1 MRIKVFIYKKKI
13 SIMCLLFLLIL
24 TGCSSITTPS
34 IISTEE
40 TLEKFEADSAK
51 GFHWPYYL
59 YVPSTIESSHILVIT
74 NNTGYTSDDFSVH
87 DQAAQSLVNWK
98 KSLAKFLGCPLL
110 VPVFPRPY
118 NYQEAGYT
126 HALDEVSLAATS
138 TVYHRL
144 DLQLIAMI
152 ENAINR
158 LDEREI
164 DFEETILMWGFSA
177 SGMFTNRFTA
187 LHPERVKAAAIGS
200 PGGWPIA
207 PVAEY
212 KGVELDYPI
221 GIADLF
227 QLVGYSFDVESFKNT
242 PLYFYLGD
250 QDTND
255 ALPYNVT
262 LNTYIGTTPV
272 SRWPIAEEIYNSVD
286 CNCEFVLYPGI
297 GHEITDQAEEDVK
310 TFLLQYR

>member
-1 MRIKVFIYKKKI
+1 MYTNKSSKL
-13 SIMCLLFLLIL
+13 SILVLFLIFVTVF
-24 TGCSSITTPS
+24 TGCIGGTTPS
-34 IISTEE
+34 ITYTEE
-40 TLEKFEADSAK
+40 TLEKFEADPTK

-59 YVPSTIESSHILVIT
+59 YVPSAIESSHILVIT

-87 DQAAQSLVNWK
+87 DQAAQSLVNWQ

-110 VPVFPRPY
+110 VPVFPRP
-118 NYQEAGYT
+118 NNSQEGGYT
-126 HALDEVSLAATS
+126 QALGEDSLAATS

-144 DLQLIAMI
+144 DLQLIAMV
-152 ENAINR
+152 EDAINR

-177 SGMFTNRFTA
+177 SGMFANRFTA
-187 LHPERVKAAAIGS
+187 LHPERVKAAAIGA

-207 PVAEY
+207 PVTEY
-212 KGVELDYPI
+212 KGVELDYPT

-227 QLVGYSFDVESFKNT
+227 QLVGYSFDVENFKNT

-255 ALPYNVT
+255 AYLYDVT

-286 CNCEFVLYPGI
+286 CNCEFVLYSGV
-297 GHEITDQAEEDVK
+297 GHEITGQMEEDVK

>member
-1 MRIKVFIYKKKI
+1 MYTNKSSKL
-13 SIMCLLFLLIL
+13 SILVLFLIFVTVF
-24 TGCSSITTPS
+24 TGCIGGTTPS
-34 IISTEE
+34 ITYTEE
-40 TLEKFEADSAK
+40 TLEKFEADPAK
-51 GFHWPYYL
+51 GFQWPYYL

-74 NNTGYTSDDFSVH
+74 NNTAYASDDFSVH
-87 DQAAQSLVNWK
+87 DQAAQSLVGWQK
-98 KSLAKFLGCPLL
+98 DLAKFLGCPLL
-110 VPVFPRPY
+110 VPAFPRPNDY
-118 NYQEAGYT
+118 NEAGYT

-152 ENAINR
+152 EDAINR

-177 SGMFTNRFTA
+177 SGMFANRFTA
-187 LHPERVKAAAIGS
+187 LHPERVKAAAIGA

-227 QLVGYSFDVESFKNT
+227 QLVGYSFDMESFKNI

-250 QDTND
+250 QDIND

-272 SRWPIAEEIYNSVD
+272 SRWPIAEEIYNSINCD
-286 CNCEFVLYPGI
+286 CEFILYTGI
-297 GHEITDQAEEDVK
+297 GHEITNQMEEDVN

>member
-1 MRIKVFIYKKKI
+1 MFIYRKKMLI
-13 SIMCLLFLLIL
+13 ELICMIFLLIL

-34 IISTEE
+34 ITTTEE
-40 TLEKFEADSAK
+40 TLEKFEADSEK

-59 YVPSTIESSHILVIT
+59 YVPSAIESSHILVIT
-74 NNTGYTSDDFSVH
+74 NNTGYTSDDFSIH
-87 DQAAQSLVNWK
+87 DQAAQLLVDWK

-126 HALDEVSLAATS
+126 HALDEVSLAATPVIYS
-138 TVYHRL
+138 RL

-152 ENAINR
+152 DDAINR
-158 LDEREI
+158 LNEREI
-164 DFEETILMWGFSA
+164 DIEETILMWGFSA
-177 SGMFTNRFTA
+177 SGMFANRFTA
-187 LHPERVKAAAIGS
+187 IHPERVKAAAIGA
-200 PGGWPIA
+200 PGGWPTA

-227 QLVGYSFDVESFKNT
+227 QLVGYSLDVESFKNT

-286 CNCEFVLYPGI
+286 CNCEFVLYSGV
-297 GHEITDQAEEDVK
+297 GHEITDQMAEDVNN
-310 TFLLQYR
+310 FLLQHR

>member
-1 MRIKVFIYKKKI
+1 MFIYRKNVLI
-13 SIMCLLFLLIL
+13 GIMCLIFLLIL

-34 IISTEE
+34 NTITEE
-40 TLEKFEADSAK
+40 TLEKFEADSAQ
-51 GFHWPYYL
+51 GFQWPYYL

-98 KSLAKFLGCPLL
+98 KSLAKYLGCPLL
-110 VPVFPRPY
+110 VPVFSRPY

-126 HALDEVSLAATS
+126 HALDEVSLTATP
-138 TVYHRL
+138 TIYRRL

-152 ENAINR
+152 DDATNI

-164 DFEETILMWGFSA
+164 VFEETILMWGFSA
-177 SGMFTNRFTA
+177 SGMFANRFTA

-212 KGVELDYPI
+212 EGVELNYPI

-227 QLVGYSFDVESFKNT
+227 QLVGYSFDLENFKNT

-255 ALPYNVT
+255 ALPYNET

-272 SRWPIAEEIYNSVD
+272 SRWPIAEEIYNSLG
-286 CNCEFVLYPGI
+286 CNCEFVLYPGV
-297 GHEITDQAEEDVK
+297 GHEITNQMDGDVK
-310 TFLLQYR
+310 SFLLRYR

>member
-1 MRIKVFIYKKKI
+1 MFIYRKRI
-13 SIMCLLFLLIL
+13 LIRIICLILLIIL

-34 IISTEE
+34 NTITEE
-40 TLEKFEADSAK
+40 TLEKYEADSAK
-51 GFHWPYYL
+51 GFQWPYYL

-98 KSLAKFLGCPLL
+98 KSLAKYLGCPLL

-126 HALDEVSLAATS
+126 HALDEVSLAATPAI
-138 TVYHRL
+138 YRRL

-152 ENAINR
+152 DDATNI

-164 DFEETILMWGFSA
+164 VFEETILMWGFSA
-177 SGMFTNRFTA
+177 SGMFANRFTA
-187 LHPERVKAAAIGS
+187 LHPEIVKAAAIGA

-207 PVAEY
+207 PIAEY
-212 KGVELDYPI
+212 EGVKLNYPI

-227 QLVGYSFDVESFKNT
+227 QLVGYSFDLENFKNT

-255 ALPYNVT
+255 ALPYNET
-262 LNTYIGTTPV
+262 LNTYINSTTPV
-272 SRWPIAEEIYNSVD
+272 SRWPIAEEIYNSVG
-286 CNCEFVLYPGI
+286 CNCKFVLYPGV
-297 GHEITDQAEEDVK
+297 GHEITNQMDGDAK
-310 TFLLQYR
+310 SFLLQYR

>member
-1 MRIKVFIYKKKI
+1 MLIYRKRILIGI
-13 SIMCLLFLLIL
+13 TCIIFLLIL

-51 GFHWPYYL
+51 GFQWPYYL

-74 NNTGYTSDDFSVH
+74 NNTGYTSDDFNVH
-87 DQAAQSLVNWK
+87 DQSAQSLVNWK
-98 KSLAKFLGCPLL
+98 KSLAKYLGSPLL

-118 NYQEAGYT
+118 NFQEAGYT
-126 HALDEVSLAATS
+126 HALDEVSLTATS
-138 TVYHRL
+138 TVYRRL

-152 ENAINR
+152 EDAINR
-158 LDEREI
+158 LNEREI
-164 DFEETILMWGFSA
+164 DFEETILMWGSSA
-177 SGMFTNRFTA
+177 SGMFANRFTA
-187 LHPERVKAAAIGS
+187 LHPERVKAAAIGA

-212 KGVELDYPI
+212 EGVKLNYPI

-227 QLVGYSFDVESFKNT
+227 QLVGYSFDIENFKNT
-242 PLYFYLGD
+242 PLYLYLGD

-272 SRWPIAEEIYNSVD
+272 SRWPIAEEIYNSVG
-286 CNCEFVLYPGI
+286 CNCEFVLYPGV
-297 GHEITDQAEEDVK
+297 GHEITNQMDGDVK
-310 TFLLQYR
+310 SFLLQYR

>member
-1 MRIKVFIYKKKI
+1 MLIYRKRILIRI
-13 SIMCLLFLLIL
+13 ICLILLIIL

-34 IISTEE
+34 ITITEE
-40 TLEKFEADSAK
+40 TLEKYEADSAK

-98 KSLAKFLGCPLL
+98 KSLAKYLGCPLL

-126 HALDEVSLAATS
+126 HALDEVSLAATP
-138 TVYHRL
+138 TIYRRL

-152 ENAINR
+152 DDATNI

-164 DFEETILMWGFSA
+164 VFEETILMWGFSA
-177 SGMFTNRFTA
+177 SGMFANRFTA
-187 LHPERVKAAAIGS
+187 LHPERVKAAAIGA

-207 PVAEY
+207 PIAEY
-212 KGVELDYPI
+212 EGVELNYPI

-227 QLVGYSFDVESFKNT
+227 QLVGYSFDLENFKNT

-255 ALPYNVT
+255 ALPYNET
-262 LNTYIGTTPV
+262 LNTYINSTTPV
-272 SRWPIAEEIYNSVD
+272 SRWPIAEEIYNSVG
-286 CNCEFVLYPGI
+286 CNCKFVLYPGV
-297 GHEITDQAEEDVK
+297 GHEITNQMDGDVK
-310 TFLLQYR
+310 SFLLQYR

>member
-1 MRIKVFIYKKKI
+1 MLICRKRILIRI
-13 SIMCLLFLLIL
+13 ICLILLIIL

-51 GFHWPYYL
+51 GFQWPYYL

-98 KSLAKFLGCPLL
+98 KSLAKYLGCPLL

-118 NYQEAGYT
+118 NFQEAGYT
-126 HALDEVSLAATS
+126 HALDEVSLTATS
-138 TVYHRL
+138 TVYYRL

-152 ENAINR
+152 EDAINR
-158 LDEREI
+158 LNEREI
-164 DFEETILMWGFSA
+164 DFEETILMWGSSA
-177 SGMFTNRFTA
+177 SGMFANRFTA
-187 LHPERVKAAAIGS
+187 LHPERVKAAAIGA

-212 KGVELDYPI
+212 EGVELNYPI

-227 QLVGYSFDVESFKNT
+227 QLVGYSFDMENFKNT
-242 PLYFYLGD
+242 PLYLYLGD

-272 SRWPIAEEIYNSVD
+272 SRWPIAEEIYNSVG
-286 CNCEFVLYPGI
+286 CNCEFVLYPGV
-297 GHEITDQAEEDVK
+297 GHEITNQMDGDAK
-310 TFLLQYR
+310 SFLLQYR

>member
-1 MRIKVFIYKKKI
+1 MSIYRKNVLI
-13 SIMCLLFLLIL
+13 GIMCLIFLLIL
-24 TGCSSITTPS
+24 TGCNSITTPS
-34 IISTEE
+34 ITYTEE
-40 TLEKFEADSAK
+40 TLEKFEADPAK

-59 YVPSTIESSHILVIT
+59 YVPSAIESSHILVIT

-118 NYQEAGYT
+118 DYNEAGYT
-126 HALDEVSLAATS
+126 HALDEVSLTDTS
-138 TVYHRL
+138 IVYHRL
-144 DLQLIAMI
+144 NLQLIAMI
-152 ENAINR
+152 EDAMNR

-177 SGMFTNRFTA
+177 SGMFANRFTA
-187 LHPERVKAAAIGS
+187 LHPERIKAAAIGS

-207 PVAEY
+207 PVTEY

-227 QLVGYSFDVESFKNT
+227 QLVGYFFDVESFKNT

-297 GHEITDQAEEDVK
+297 GHEITIQTEGDVK

>member
-1 MRIKVFIYKKKI
+1 MFIYRKKI
-13 SIMCLLFLLIL
+13 LIGITCLIFLLIL

-34 IISTEE
+34 ITYTEE

-59 YVPSTIESSHILVIT
+59 YVPSTIESSHIMVIT
-74 NNTGYTSDDFSVH
+74 NNTGYASDDFSVH
-87 DQAAQSLVNWK
+87 DQAAQSLVNWE
-98 KSLAKFLGCPLL
+98 KSLAKFLGCSLL

-138 TVYHRL
+138 TVYYRL

-152 ENAINR
+152 EDAINR

-164 DFEETILMWGFSA
+164 YFEETILMWGFSA
-177 SGMFTNRFTA
+177 SGMFANRFTA

-255 ALPYNVT
+255 ALPYNVI

-297 GHEITDQAEEDVK
+297 GHGTTNQTEEDVK

>member
-1 MRIKVFIYKKKI
+1 MFIYRKKI
-13 SIMCLLFLLIL
+13 LIGITCIIFLLIL

-51 GFHWPYYL
+51 GFQWPYYL

-74 NNTGYTSDDFSVH
+74 NNTGHTSDDFSVH
-87 DQAAQSLVNWK
+87 DQSAQSLVNWK
-98 KSLAKFLGCPLL
+98 KSLAKYLGCPLL

-118 NYQEAGYT
+118 NFQEAGYT
-126 HALDEVSLAATS
+126 HALDEVSLTATS

-152 ENAINR
+152 EDAINR
-158 LDEREI
+158 LNEREI
-164 DFEETILMWGFSA
+164 DFEETILMWGSSA
-177 SGMFTNRFTA
+177 SGMFANRFTA
-187 LHPERVKAAAIGS
+187 LHPERVKAAAIGA
-200 PGGWPIA
+200 PGGWPIV

-212 KGVELDYPI
+212 EGVELNYPI

-227 QLVGYSFDVESFKNT
+227 QLVGYSFDVENFKNT
-242 PLYFYLGD
+242 PLYLYLGD

-286 CNCEFVLYPGI
+286 CNCEFVLYPGV
-297 GHEITDQAEEDVK
+297 GHEITNQMEGDVK
-310 TFLLQYR
+310 FFLSQYR

>member
-1 MRIKVFIYKKKI
+1 MFINRKKI
-13 SIMCLLFLLIL
+13 LIGITCLIFLLIL
-24 TGCSSITTPS
+24 IGCSSITTPS
-34 IISTEE
+34 IITTEE

-87 DQAAQSLVNWK
+87 DQAAQLLVNWK

-118 NYQEAGYT
+118 DYNEAGYT
-126 HALDEVSLAATS
+126 HALDEVSLTDTS
-138 TVYHRL
+138 IVYHRL

-152 ENAINR
+152 EDAISR

-164 DFEETILMWGFSA
+164 DLEDTILMWGFSA
-177 SGMFTNRFTA
+177 SGMFANRFTA

-212 KGVELDYPI
+212 EGVELNYPI

-227 QLVGYSFDVESFKNT
+227 QLVGYSFDMENFKNT
-242 PLYFYLGD
+242 PLYLYLGD

-272 SRWPIAEEIYNSVD
+272 SRWPIAEEIYNSLG
-286 CNCEFVLYPGI
+286 CNCEFVLYPGV
-297 GHEITDQAEEDVK
+297 GHEITNQMDGNVK
-310 TFLLQYR
+310 SFLLQYR